1 MRECIGC
8 YGPSCQFCHTQT
20 EVREYEERQLEIK
33 KAADLKIKNSRDGVK
48 GVLLMAATATA
59 TVYFTFISQPDLSL
73 PVSVLAK
80 LGLCLGFA
88 VGVRLFIGKSK

>member
-8 YGPSCQFCHTQT
+8 YGPSCPFCHTQA
-20 EVREYEERQLEIK
+20 EVKEYKDRQLEIK
-33 KAADLKIKNSRDGVK
+33 KAADLKVKKSRDRVLG
-48 GVLLMAATATA
+48 GLLMAATATA
-59 TVYFTFISQPDLSL
+59 TVYFTVISQPDLSL

-88 VGVRLFIGKSK
+88 VGMRLFIGKSK